1 MQKEQRQVVDRPAA
15 FKRGREG
22 REAASNATGDLFGS
36 KVNLDLPA
44 YLRRAAD

>member
-1 MQKEQRQVVDRPAA
+1 VVDRPGA
-15 FKRGREG
+15 FKRGRE
-22 REAASNATGDLFGS
+22 AASNTTGDLFGT